1 MNVFEV
7 GSYVWYVPAERAAVY
22 HLLVCEEIVKNT
34 ISGKDVE
41 YVFQNTIGNRS
52 KTISSKTCKGDFFN
66 GREEVF
72 RYLLEQAS
80 GAINLMLDKQEKIP
94 KNETES
100 KKFDEKTFVE
110 EGVDESADSTIIEL
124 PDGTKAR
131 LKGGLPK

>member
-41 YVFQNTIGNRS
+41 YVFQNTIGKRS

-66 GREEVF
+66 DREEVF

-80 GAINLMLDKQEKIP
+80 GAINLMLDKQEKVP
-94 KNETES
+94 KNETVNKKLDNES
-100 KKFDEKTFVE
+100 FVE
-110 EGVDESADSTIIEL
+110 EAADESDDGTIIEL

>member
-7 GSYVWYVPAERAAVY
+7 GSYVWYVPTERAAVY

-41 YVFQNTIGNRS
+41 YVFQNTIGKRS
-52 KTISSKTCKGDFFN
+52 KTISSKTCKGEFFN
-66 GREEVF
+66 DRDEVF

-94 KNETES
+94 NETVN
-100 KKFDEKTFVE
+100 KKLDNEPFAE
-110 EGVDESADSTIIEL
+110 EVADESDDSTIIEL

>member
-1 MNVFEV
+1 M
-7 GSYVWYVPAERAAVY
+7 
-22 HLLVCEEIVKNT
+22 
-34 ISGKDVE
+34 
-41 YVFQNTIGNRS
+41 
-52 KTISSKTCKGDFFN
+52 
-66 GREEVF
+66 
-72 RYLLEQAS
+72 LEQAS

-110 EGVDESADSTIIEL
+110 EAVDESADSTIIEL

>member
-41 YVFQNTIGNRS
+41 YVFQNTMGKRS
-52 KTISSKTCKGDFFN
+52 KTISSKTCDGEFFN
-66 GREEVF
+66 TRDEVF
-72 RYLLEQAS
+72 GYMLEQAS
-80 GAINLMLDKQEKIP
+80 IAINNMLDKQEKTP
-94 KNETES
+94 KLETVS
-100 KKFDEKTFVE
+100 KRLDEEPLVE
-110 EGVDESADSTIIEL
+110 EDVNESADGTIIEL

>member
-7 GSYVWYVPAERAAVY
+7 GSYVWYVPTERAAVY

-41 YVFQNTIGNRS
+41 YVFQNTIGKRS
-52 KTISSKTCKGDFFN
+52 KTISSKTCKGEFFN
-66 GREEVF
+66 DREEVF

-94 KNETES
+94 NETVN
-100 KKFDEKTFVE
+100 KKLDNEPFVE
-110 EGVDESADSTIIEL
+110 ELVDESDDSTIIEL